1 MLLYVHKDEG
11 GYKMDL
17 TLVNNEIR
25 DAREEKDNQY
35 KEELKNKG
43 MLTVAFTK
51 DAEPLTNAI
60 MKTEKGYQLNQTL
73 FAHNFLNMF
82 SLYAHPSL
90 GGQWLYD
97 EETGLWNDLDLPK
110 DEYASGIYQQLVKPL
125 FYDVLMEMDNDGRL
139 AKALQSVSVEIANTT
154 KAQGLGTGLG
164 AYKNDGLVLFNDGRV
179 YDFDL
184 KRVREVK
191 KTDYMTK
198 RFDYPIIENED
209 GGLIKEWLD
218 FVLEDS
224 APAFYE
230 YIGSAF
236 IQRPIYNVFAFA
248 VNGLLDEN
256 TASNGGNGK
265 SEVLGFLQNKVFGI
279 GNTSSLPLQDLI
291 QADDKKII
299 NLYQKFLNIDAET
312 PETFINDTSKLKGLT
327 GTGAR
332 TVDRK
337 YKTSITMENR
347 AKLLFATNSVP
358 QFRDDSSAMERR
370 LMIIP
375 FNRDFK
381 GKDAE
386 AGRKYYTKELRD
398 LRASTEELGKF
409 AYYCLKRFEE
419 LYSKK
424 GASANNPFSMSDTAL
439 RLRDKT
445 ISENNPALYFINEC
459 PYVELTNDDNDMVH
473 QGLLYAMY
481 KASNKEDMKKLV
493 SKQVFKKYLAEHIK
507 NGDKTVKNTTERNLG
522 ATHARVY
529 TGIRLVKPSYEDI
542 ENEIYLEPLLK
553 HYAKSDEVN
562 ILDILP
568 IGGE

>member
-1 MLLYVHKDEG
+1 
-11 GYKMDL
+11 MDL

-209 GGLIKEWLD
+209 GGSIKEWLD

-230 YIGSAF
+230 YVGSAF

-279 GNTSSLPLQDLI
+279 ENTSSLPLQDLI

-386 AGRKYYTKELRD
+386 EGRKYYTKELRD
-398 LRASTEELGKF
+398 LRASDEELGKF

-424 GASANNPFSMSDTAL
+424 GASANNPFSMSETAL

-445 ISENNPALYFINEC
+445 ISENNPALYFVNEC
-459 PYVELTNDDNDMVH
+459 PYVELTNDENDMVH

-481 KASNKEDMKKLV
+481 KASNKDDVKKLV
-493 SKQVFKKYLAEHIK
+493 SKQVFKKYLAEYVK
-507 NGDKTVKNTTERNLG
+507 NGDKTVKNTKDRNLG
-522 ATHARVY
+522 TAHARVY
-529 TGIRLVKPSYEDI
+529 TGIRLVKPPYQDI

-553 HYAKSDEVN
+553 HYANSDEVN